1 MSQCQSHRLI
11 EMVERV
17 YHNVP
22 FYRKKMQE
30 LNLTPEDIR
39 GIEDLHK
46 LPFTTKSDLRDNY
59 PYGLFAVPSSEIVRI
74 HASSGTTGKSTVVG
88 YTRKDLSI
96 FSEVMARTLT
106 AAGVERHDFV
116 HNAYGYGLFT
126 GGLGVHYGA
135 EKVGASVIP
144 VSGGNTQRQIQ
155 IMHDFGSTVLA
166 CTPSYALYLAEALKD
181 SGIPREEIKLRV
193 GVFGAEPWTEN
204 MRQQIE
210 EKLQISAIDIYGLS
224 EIIGPGVA
232 TECWVKKGLHINE
245 DHFIPEIIDP
255 ETHEVLPAGSK
266 GELVFTTITKEG
278 LPLLRY
284 RTRDLTTL
292 YLGVCECG
300 RTTVRMDKVTG
311 RSDDMLI
318 IRGVNLFPSQ
328 IETVLLSMKGIS
340 PHYLLIVDRQ
350 NNLDTIELQVEVD
363 QQYFTDRI
371 KELQTISAKLKHAI
385 ESATGI
391 SINVKLVEPK
401 TIERS
406 EGKAKRVIDKRKLS

>member
-1 MSQCQSHRLI
+1 
-11 EMVERV
+11 
-17 YHNVP
+17 
-22 FYRKKMQE
+22 MQE

-46 LPFTTKSDLRDNY
+46 LPFTTKTDLRDNY

-166 CTPSYALYLAEALKD
+166 CTPSYALYLAEALKE

-193 GVFGAEPWTEN
+193 GVLGPNLGLKTCVS
-204 MRQQIE
+204 
-210 EKLQISAIDIYGLS
+210 KL
-224 EIIGPGVA
+224 
-232 TECWVKKGLHINE
+232 KKNC
-245 DHFIPEIIDP
+245 
-255 ETHEVLPAGSK
+255 K
-266 GELVFTTITKEG
+266 
-278 LPLLRY
+278 Y
-284 RTRDLTTL
+284 R
-292 YLGVCECG
+292 
-300 RTTVRMDKVTG
+300 
-311 RSDDMLI
+311 
-318 IRGVNLFPSQ
+318 PS
-328 IETVLLSMKGIS
+328 IFTVL
-340 PHYLLIVDRQ
+340 
-350 NNLDTIELQVEVD
+350 
-363 QQYFTDRI
+363 
-371 KELQTISAKLKHAI
+371 AKL
-385 ESATGI
+385 
-391 SINVKLVEPK
+391 
-401 TIERS
+401 
-406 EGKAKRVIDKRKLS
+406 